1 MGKLVQK
8 KQLERVSAED
18 GESIRRHWRNAANQ
32 KGMLQILCDL
42 YPKYKKE
49 TILAA
54 INHDPFREVEK
65 QYQQIKEKQ
74 TMAKRKTWDKATI
87 DGAVKAVLVDG
98 ERTGEVGERYGVPPS
113 TLGKWLTDA
122 RNKRKEFMDYAEKVE
137 KEIEI
142 KKQQQDI
149 DKMRYDDPERVAVN
163 MELAKKCEEEQTAT
177 GRKEKLVFDENYI
190 KAAAYDVITTQM
202 AVHPDSGT
210 EEMMCFIQGVQALA
224 QLLCSEVE

>member
-1 MGKLVQK
+1 M
-8 KQLERVSAED
+8 SAED
-18 GESIRRHWRNAANQ
+18 GESIRRHWRNAANP

-42 YPKYKKE
+42 YPKYTKE
-49 TILAA
+49 AIQEA

-65 QYQQIKEKQ
+65 QYKQIKENK
-74 TMAKRKTWDKATI
+74 TMAKKKTWDKATI
-87 DGAVKAVLVDG
+87 DAAVKAVLVDK

-122 RNKRKEFMDYAEKVE
+122 RNKQKEFMDYAEKVE

-149 DKMRYDDPERVAVN
+149 DKMRYDDSERVAAQI
-163 MELAKKCEEEQTAT
+163 ELDKKCEELRTDT
-177 GRKEKLVFDENYI
+177 GAQEKPVFDENYI

-224 QLLCSEVE
+224 QLLCSEV

>member
-1 MGKLVQK
+1 MGKWVQK

-32 KGMLQILCDL
+32 KGMLKILCDL

-49 TILAA
+49 SILAA

-87 DGAVKAVLVDG
+87 DAAVSAVLIGG
-98 ERTGEVGERYGVPPS
+98 ERTGEVGERFGVPPS
-113 TLGKWLTDA
+113 TLGRWLTDA
-122 RNKRKEFMDYAEKVE
+122 RNKQKEFLDYAEKVE
-137 KEIEI
+137 KEREI
-142 KKQQQDI
+142 KELQQKI
-149 DKMRYDDPERVAVN
+149 DNMRYDDPERVAEQ
-163 MELAKKCEEEQTAT
+163 MELDKKSNESKIIVKREQNPV
-177 GRKEKLVFDENYI
+177 LDENYI

>member
-1 MGKLVQK
+1 MGKWVQK

-18 GESIRRHWRNAANQ
+18 GESIRRHWRNAANP
-32 KGMLQILCDL
+32 KGMLKILCDL

-87 DGAVKAVLVDG
+87 DAAVSAVLIDG
-98 ERTGEVGERYGVPPS
+98 ERTGEVGERFGVPSS
-113 TLGKWLTDA
+113 TLGRWLTDA
-122 RNKRKEFMDYAEKVE
+122 RNKQKEFMDYADETE
-137 KEIEI
+137 KELACNKTVVEG
-142 KKQQQDI
+142 DI
-149 DKMRYDDPERVAVN
+149 PVEEKAVSLPRSVIVTDFSLERTKGTAVD
-163 MELAKKCEEEQTAT
+163 
-177 GRKEKLVFDENYI
+177 EKYI

-224 QLLCSEVE
+224 KLLCSEVE